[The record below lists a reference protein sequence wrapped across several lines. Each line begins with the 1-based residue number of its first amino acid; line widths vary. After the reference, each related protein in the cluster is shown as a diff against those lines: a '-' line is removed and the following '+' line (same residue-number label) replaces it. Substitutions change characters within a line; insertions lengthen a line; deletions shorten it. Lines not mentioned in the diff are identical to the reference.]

1 MSTQFESF
9 VGIISL
15 ANKEISR
22 IKGQEMGR
30 MGLKGSDTM
39 CLYYLKKHPEG
50 ITSAELARLIGVD
63 RAAVSRILAHLGE
76 RGLVRSGGTKGC
88 RGYRVPIL
96 LTERGML
103 AMRESD
109 GVIDSVVNHAIEGVS
124 PEDREAMY
132 RALDAI
138 VDNLGGIE

>member
-76 RGLVRSGGTKGC
+76 RGLVRRGGR
-88 RGYRVPIL
+88 RGAEAIACQSFSLRGACLRCASPMAS
-96 LTERGML
+96 LT
-103 AMRESD
+103 
-109 GVIDSVVNHAIEGVS
+109 VS
-124 PEDREAMY
+124 
-132 RALDAI
+132 
-138 VDNLGGIE
+138 

>member
-30 MGLKGSDTM
+30 LGLKGSDSM

-63 RAAVSRILAHLGE
+63 RAAVSRILTHLEE
-76 RGLVRSGGTKGC
+76 RGLVRSEGAKGC

-103 AMRESD
+103 AMREFD
-109 GVIDSVVNHAIEGVS
+109 GIIDNVVNHAIEGVS
-124 PEDREAMY
+124 PEDRKAIY

>member
-50 ITSAELARLIGVD
+50 ITSAELA
-63 RAAVSRILAHLGE
+63 
-76 RGLVRSGGTKGC
+76 
-88 RGYRVPIL
+88 
-96 LTERGML
+96 
-103 AMRESD
+103 
-109 GVIDSVVNHAIEGVS
+109 
-124 PEDREAMY
+124 
-132 RALDAI
+132 
-138 VDNLGGIE
+138 

>member
-1 MSTQFESF
+1 M
-9 VGIISL
+9 
-15 ANKEISR
+15 
-22 IKGQEMGR
+22 
-30 MGLKGSDTM
+30 
-39 CLYYLKKHPEG
+39 
-50 ITSAELARLIGVD
+50 
-63 RAAVSRILAHLGE
+63 
-76 RGLVRSGGTKGC
+76 RSGGTKGC

-138 VDNLGGIE
+138 VDNLEGIE